1 MATLGQNLDFGFRG
15 STPRERMR
23 AIREAGFDDVMLS
36 WGGKRGEAFE
46 TQVSLA
52 REFGL
57 AARTAHFPTSMAHAL
72 WAEGEDGE
80 KYTADLC
87 EALRDYAR
95 HGVGHLVM
103 HMTRKLCTKA
113 PGPIGLERLGRAL
126 RVAEEVGVDIALENT
141 RFLDYNA
148 YCYDNLSSPRL
159 KFCFDSGHAHCF
171 TPNEDPLA
179 RFGSLMVATHLN
191 DNHGPGPGEC
201 DEHLL
206 LGQGTIDFGDLFTR
220 MRALKPESYN
230 METSYEPGLWGGLSM
245 AKYLGMSQG
254 LLAERVARAEGR
266 QATV

>member
-1 MATLGQNLDFGFRG
+1 MAKLGQNLDFGFRK
-15 STPRERMR
+15 STHRERMR

-36 WGGKRGEAFE
+36 WGGKGGDGFA
-46 TQVSLA
+46 TQVSLT

-57 AARTAHFPTSMAHAL
+57 AARTAHFPTSMAHTL
-72 WAEGEDGE
+72 WAEGDDGDR
-80 KYTADLC
+80 YVADLC
-87 EALRDYAR
+87 VALRDYAEA
-95 HGVGHLVM
+95 GVSHLVM

-126 RVAEEVGVDIALENT
+126 KVAEEVGVDIALENT
-141 RFLDYNA
+141 RFLEYNA

-171 TPNEDPLA
+171 TPSDDPLA

-206 LGQGTIDFGDLFTR
+206 LGEGTIDFGDLFTR
-220 MRALKPESYN
+220 MKALKPESYN
-230 METSYEPGLWGGLSM
+230 METSYEPAWRRGLSM
-245 AKYLGMSQG
+245 AEYLERSRG
-254 LLAERVARAEGR
+254 LLAERVAEAERA
-266 QATV
+266 